1 MHTYCEPATETN
13 NPKTVTRE
21 FKKNVCFSTED
32 NKKFFYVYCG
42 YKRNRSCTY
51 CCQSASDGKEIEK
64 KRTVDVRRRVHSR
77 ERSVAGGRAAPP
89 ARRRPEGGGERENP
103 PQLSGELAGGR
114 LRPFLFLRPARFP
127 IPTSQN
133 RRTHTKRK
141 EEEGG
146 GLRREKRRRNK
157 KGKK

>member
-1 MHTYCEPATETN
+1 VVELTLSRLLYIHNVHMHTYCEPATETN

-89 ARRRPEGGGERENP
+89 ARRRPEGGERERIH
-103 PQLSGELAGGR
+103 LSFQVSWPVAACV
-114 LRPFLFLRPARFP
+114 LFYF
-127 IPTSQN
+127 
-133 RRTHTKRK
+133 
-141 EEEGG
+141 
-146 GLRREKRRRNK
+146 
-157 KGKK
+157 